1 MGITVIYWYET
12 KLLKR
17 YQEKGHILT
26 NSLTGK

>member
-12 KLLKR
+12 KLLKL